1 MPTLATAA
9 TGTIFT
15 FATHVLK
22 EVRNATDIGMAF
34 AMADVSAHDGSG
46 WSTSIPTL
54 KRGKPITLEM
64 NFVPSDLGHQALFTA
79 AQNRTSSAFIV
90 TLPTTGNPSWTMN
103 VFVGDIGIPAVPV
116 DGALPL
122 RVILTPDE
130 QIVFSFSTT
139 FAQGMPVNDAPTHLQ
154 PPMAA

>member
-1 MPTLATAA
+1 MPTQAVAA

-15 FATHVLK
+15 FNSLPLP

-34 AMADVSAHDGSG
+34 AMVDVSAHDTGG
-46 WSTSIPTL
+46 WGTSIPTL
-54 KRGKPITLEM
+54 KRGKPITLELS
-64 NFVPSDLGHQALFTA
+64 FVPSDPAHQALFTA
-79 AQNRTSSAFIV
+79 ALARTSTPFTV
-90 TLPTTGNPSWTMN
+90 TFPTTGNPVWSMN

-130 QIVFSFSTT
+130 AIT
-139 FAQGMPVNDAPTHLQ
+139 FDFTRAAQEAAPPVET
-154 PPMAA
+154 PMRLAA

>member
-1 MPTLATAA
+1 MPTQATAA

-15 FATHVLK
+15 FATLPLP

-54 KRGKPITLEM
+54 KRGKPITLEI
-64 NFVPSDLGHQALFTA
+64 NFVPGSAAHQALFTA
-79 AQNRTSSAFIV
+79 AQNRTSTAFSV
-90 TLPTTGNPSWTMN
+90 TLPTAGNPSWTMN

-130 QIVFSFSTT
+130 AIT
-139 FAQGMPVNDAPTHLQ
+139 FDFT
-154 PPMAA
+154 